1 METPFSR
8 EPKAVLR
15 ASRRITSVK
24 LVGAGVG
31 TAWYTIRMREIAISH
46 IKSPRVEPPPVDYS
60 RGGLIAVF
68 KMWAWFGLSAT
79 SSRVL
84 EIFLALIVAIGIL
97 SYHY

>member
-1 METPFSR
+1 METPLLR
-8 EPKAVLR
+8 EPEAVLR

-46 IKSPRVEPPPVDYS
+46 IKNPRVEPPPVDYS

-68 KMWAWFGLSAT
+68 KMWAWFDLSAI